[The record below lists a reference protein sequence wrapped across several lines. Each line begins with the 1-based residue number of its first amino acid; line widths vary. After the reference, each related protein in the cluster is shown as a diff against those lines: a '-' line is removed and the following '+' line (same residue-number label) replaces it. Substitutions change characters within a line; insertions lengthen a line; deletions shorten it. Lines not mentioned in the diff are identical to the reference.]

1 MQEIISREHRT
12 LENCLRIEIGVR
24 GLRLMTNFFDR
35 LDSVTVPHE
44 ARQRLSDW
52 VTGTIS
58 GPIALL
64 ALMNVL
70 RQPEAVRALLEPL
83 LEQMRTTGSSHERE
97 KAAAMSGLLERVPSA
112 LANIGALL
120 EIERNHE
127 GSGSGDPVAHCAAL
141 FDTLVQTSEEASV
154 ALYSLGDAA
163 VLQSITTEV
172 VNQLERWHFVAAD
185 RVVLQIGC
193 GIGRFEAALAG
204 SVNMAYGI
212 DISTEMIA
220 AARRRCAAQQNVR
233 FAVCSGHDLSLFESE
248 MFDGVYAVDTFPYLR
263 AAGSEVVAKH
273 FQEIARVLRA
283 RGDFV
288 LMNFSYRGSL
298 QADRSD
304 IEQLAQQF
312 GFEILAEAIQP
323 FEIWDGAVWRLR
335 LRPSSNTG

>member
-1 MQEIISREHRT
+1 
-12 LENCLRIEIGVR
+12 
-24 GLRLMTNFFDR
+24 MTDVVDI
-35 LDSVTVPHE
+35 LDSIALPQA
-44 ARQRLSDW
+44 ARQALSDW
-52 VTGTIS
+52 SAGRIS
-58 GPIALL
+58 SPIALL

-70 RQPEAVRALLEPL
+70 QQPESVRAALEPL
-83 LEQMRTTGSSHERE
+83 LDRMRKVGTLHERKRTLE
-97 KAAAMSGLLERVPSA
+97 MNRLFERLPNGLA
-112 LANIGALL
+112 GIGELL
-120 EIERNHE
+120 EIERNQAPQ
-127 GSGSGDPVAHCAAL
+127 SGDPVARCATL
-141 FDTLVQTSEEASV
+141 FDLLVKKSEEASV

-163 VLQSITTEV
+163 LLQSATTEV
-172 VNQLERWHFVAAD
+172 VTLLEQWNFLGAG

-204 SVNMAYGI
+204 SVKIAYGI

-248 MFDGVYAVDTFPYLR
+248 MFDGVYAVDTFPYLH
-263 AAGSEVVAKH
+263 AARPEIVAKH

-298 QADRSD
+298 EADRFD
-304 IEQLAQQF
+304 MKQLAQQY
-312 GFEILAEAIQP
+312 GFEILANGIQP

-335 LRPSSNTG
+335 LRPSISKTR

>member
-1 MQEIISREHRT
+1 
-12 LENCLRIEIGVR
+12 
-24 GLRLMTNFFDR
+24 MTNFFDR
-35 LDSVTVPHE
+35 LDAVTVPHE
-44 ARQRLSDW
+44 ARNTLSDW
-52 VTGTIS
+52 ITGTIS

-70 RQPEAVRALLEPL
+70 RQPEPMRALLEPL
-83 LEQMRTTGSSHERE
+83 LEQMRSTGSPHERE
-97 KAAAMSGLLERVPSA
+97 KAAAMSRLLERLPSA

-120 EIERNHE
+120 EIERDHE
-127 GSGSGDPVAHCAAL
+127 RSWSGDPVARYAAL
-141 FDTLVQTSEEASV
+141 FDVLVKNSEEASV

-163 VLQSITTEV
+163 LLQSATAEV
-172 VNQLERWHFVAAD
+172 VKQLERWQFVGAD

-233 FAVCSGHDLSLFESE
+233 FAVCSGHDLSLFESD
-248 MFDGVYAVDTFPYLR
+248 MFDGVYAVDTFPYLH
-263 AAGSEVVAKH
+263 AAGSQVVAKH
-273 FQEIARVLRA
+273 FQEIVRVLRA

-298 QADRSD
+298 EADRLD
-304 IEQLAQQF
+304 VEQLAQQY
-312 GFEILAEAIQP
+312 GFEILANGIQP

-335 LRPSSNTG
+335 LRSSSNTG